1 MKKEICEIQ
10 NMKLYV
16 RQATLFR
23 AFLINVILGLVVD
36 ALALFVPG
44 FLFALVVVTGVSP
57 MMMFFS
63 MISGIALWQ
72 MLGVVFF
79 LVPALAI
86 WWQRHSK

>member
-23 AFLINVILGLVVD
+23 AFLINVILGLVVG

-72 MLGVVFF
+72 MLGDVYF